1 MNLYEHQSTFNPNM
15 PLRMMRYAG
24 NLYGKYVDENDLD
37 VYGEDLLELP
47 VPKLVVFYNGK
58 KDAPDETIL
67 RLSDSFKSE
76 HGGKS
81 DIEVKVRMLNINYGH
96 NAELLQKCR
105 PLYEYSWFIDRV
117 REYNKSM
124 EIEQAVGKAIVEMP
138 EDFEIRAFL
147 KSNQAEVSNM
157 LTAEYHEINAL
168 DLVARA
174 NKKKGRE
181 EGRKVGREEGLAE
194 GKKERESL
202 KRENERLREE
212 IENLRAALAK

>member
-1 MNLYEHQSTFNPNM
+1 
-15 PLRMMRYAG
+15 
-24 NLYGKYVDENDLD
+24 
-37 VYGEDLLELP
+37 
-47 VPKLVVFYNGK
+47 
-58 KDAPDETIL
+58 
-67 RLSDSFKSE
+67 
-76 HGGKS
+76 
-81 DIEVKVRMLNINYGH
+81 
-96 NAELLQKCR
+96 
-105 PLYEYSWFIDRV
+105 
-117 REYNKSM
+117 
-124 EIEQAVGKAIVEMP
+124 MP

-181 EGRKVGREEGLAE
+181 EGREEGLAE

-212 IENLRAALAK
+212 NEKLRAALAK

>member
-1 MNLYEHQSTFNPNM
+1 
-15 PLRMMRYAG
+15 MMRYAG

-37 VYGEDLLELP
+37 IYGEELLDLP
-47 VPKLVVFYNGK
+47 APKLVVFYNGK

-67 RLSDSFKSE
+67 RLSDSFKSKQ
-76 HGGKS
+76 GGKS

-117 REYNKSM
+117 REYSKNT

-212 IENLRAALAK
+212 NEKLRAALAK